1 MYGIFTYIWAIFT
14 VNGASGPD
22 LFYIIPMS
30 LMSSSEVAA
39 KFATRDAGKKTGANG
54 HGEF

>member
-1 MYGIFTYIWAIFT
+1 MEYLPTFGQFL

-30 LMSSSEVAA
+30 LMSSSEVAE
-39 KFATRDAGKKTGANG
+39 KIATRDAEKKTGANR

>member
-39 KFATRDAGKKTGANG
+39 TFATRDAGKKTGANR